1 MKRFRPSFEVSE
13 RRIVPTLVFVFNGN
27 AFAEAAPD
35 VEHTQLAAQELAS
48 DGDRAIQLTTPAMEN
63 PSDFYGLANEILTL
77 SKGQS
82 IGLMGFSA
90 GGALAMR
97 LSALP
102 QLNVQAAV
110 SYYGPPDLR
119 DWLAQHRGDAHYRE
133 VLSHVQF
140 DPGIIDLLSGVSQ
153 SDAYIIDAFGLK
165 DKTVVSSTSTVSFE
179 QDFPD
184 GHVFYYD
191 GPHGV
196 TLKACYPAFDDFVA
210 HL

>member
-1 MKRFRPSFEVSE
+1 MKRFRPSYEVCE

-35 VEHTQLAAQELAS
+35 VEHTQLAAHELALDS
-48 DGDRAIQLTTPAMEN
+48 DRAIQLTTPAMED
-63 PSDFYGLANEILTL
+63 PSDFYELANEILTL
-77 SKGQS
+77 SKGQP

-102 QLNVQAAV
+102 QLNVQTAL
-110 SYYGPPDLR
+110 SYYGPPDLS
-119 DWLAQHRGDAHYRE
+119 DWLAQHRGEARYQY

-140 DPGIIDLLSGVSQ
+140 DPGIIDLLSGVSS

-165 DKTVVSSTSTVSFE
+165 DNTVVSTTSTVSFE
-179 QDFPD
+179 HDFPD
-184 GHVFYYD
+184 GHAFYYD

-196 TLKACYPAFDDFVA
+196 TLKASYPAFDDFVA